1 MSDITVVVPY
11 YNEEDSISETL
22 GLLQSQTLQ
31 PSEIVM
37 VNSSS
42 TDSSS
47 EIVDE
52 WIATKVNN
60 SSIKFKNLHPVTN
73 TPGGSMAAGVDVATS
88 SHIAFMDCGLTF
100 TVDWLA
106 KQKTALDQD
115 PSASWVIGGLITSGE
130 GIVDKSAIAHTY
142 GFNRFRPCMPSAL
155 LKKQIFESVG
165 RLKDLRA
172 GFDAQWMRDAIRL
185 NEKRII
191 NRDVVVSYLGT
202 SFAPNLWKVFTK
214 SVLYARPTINSGN
227 YIAPCVYTAAATAII
242 PLVIYAPKLLLFGA
256 LAYIGARLA
265 LACAKSRRG
274 CLYFMRPDRLVV
286 LILTGAV
293 MDFGKLTGY
302 LRGFIDKFNTRRS
315 N

>member
-1 MSDITVVVPY
+1 
-11 YNEEDSISETL
+11 
-22 GLLQSQTLQ
+22 
-31 PSEIVM
+31 M

-47 EIVDE
+47 EIVDT
-52 WIATKVNN
+52 WIATNAN
-60 SSIKFKNLHPVTN
+60 TSSIKFKNLHAGTN

-100 TVDWLA
+100 AIDWLA

-315 N
+315 H

>member
-1 MSDITVVVPY
+1 
-11 YNEEDSISETL
+11 
-22 GLLQSQTLQ
+22 
-31 PSEIVM
+31 M

-47 EIVDE
+47 EIVDT
-52 WIATKVNN
+52 WIATNAN
-60 SSIKFKNLHPVTN
+60 TSSIKFKNLHAGTN

-100 TVDWLA
+100 AIDWLA

-142 GFNRFRPCMPSAL
+142 GFNRFRPGMPSAL

-242 PLVIYAPKLLLFGA
+242 PLAIYAPKLLLFGA

-274 CLYFMRPDRLVV
+274 CLYFMRPNRLVV
-286 LILTGAV
+286 LIATGAV

-302 LRGFIDKFNTRRS
+302 LRGFIDKVSTRS
-315 N
+315 KN